1 MNISCM
7 IKFVLGT
14 YKLREEADY
23 WWNNANQR
31 LGVGGVMVTW
41 AMFKREFL
49 IKYFPADV
57 KNRKVIEFME
67 LKQGNMSVAE
77 YSVKFQ
83 SLCRFAPHYNTIEAE
98 HDKCVKFESGLRPEI
113 KHLIG
118 FSEIRD
124 FPTLVNKSRI
134 CDEDGRARANHYKMT
149 NEKRGKDGN
158 RWKPYDNKGKKH
170 AKNNS
175 GKKDVKCF
183 KCGVW
188 GHKADECRSQ
198 GSKCFRCRRFG
209 HKSKDC
215 KNPIP
220 CFNCNEEGCN
230 TQTH

>member
-1 MNISCM
+1 
-7 IKFVLGT
+7 
-14 YKLREEADY
+14 
-23 WWNNANQR
+23 
-31 LGVGGVMVTW
+31 
-41 AMFKREFL
+41 
-49 IKYFPADV
+49 
-57 KNRKVIEFME
+57 ME

-83 SLCRFAPHYNTIEAE
+83 SLCRFAPHYNTVEAE

-149 NEKRGKDGN
+149 NEKRSKDGN

-170 AKNNS
+170 AENNS
-175 GKKDVKCF
+175 DKKDMKCF

-198 GSKCFRCRRFG
+198 GSKCFRCGRFG

-215 KNPIP
+215 KNPIT
-220 CFNCNEEGCN
+220 CFNCNEEGHISPDCKKPKKSGGKVFALDGGDAGEEPLVEM
-230 TQTH
+230 QLGSWKAR